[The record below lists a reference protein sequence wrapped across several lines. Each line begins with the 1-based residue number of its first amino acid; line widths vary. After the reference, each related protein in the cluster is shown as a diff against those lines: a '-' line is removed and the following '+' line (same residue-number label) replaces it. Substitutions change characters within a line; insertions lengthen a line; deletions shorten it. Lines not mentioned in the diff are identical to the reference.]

1 MLENPLIARAGVIMI
16 PAIWLGL
23 LIGVSFIATP
33 IKFTASSLDLPTAL
47 DVGRVTFS
55 LFNKIEWGMLAL
67 LTIFLWICGLPGAR
81 TLLATLLA
89 FLLIIQSAWLL
100 PTLNF
105 YIETIAQSTQKPP
118 SFEHLAY
125 GVIETVKTLSLAAI
139 AILGIIQQHV

>member
-1 MLENPLIARAGVIMI
+1 MLENPLIARAGVFMV

-33 IKFTASSLDLPTAL
+33 IKFSAPSLDLPTAL

-55 LFNKIEWGMLAL
+55 LFNKIEWGVLAL
-67 LTIFLWICGLPGAR
+67 LAIFLWLNGLPGVR
-81 TLLATLLA
+81 TLLAIWLA

-100 PTLNF
+100 PILNF
-105 YIETIAQSTQKPP
+105 YIETIAQGMQKPP

-125 GVIETVKTLSLAAI
+125 GVIEIVKALSLAAI
-139 AILGIIQQHV
+139 GILGIIQQSA

>member
-1 MLENPLIARAGVIMI
+1 MLDNPLIARAGIIML

-67 LTIFLWICGLPGAR
+67 LTIFLWLNGLPGAR
-81 TLLATLLA
+81 TLLATWLA

-100 PTLNF
+100 PILNF
-105 YIETIAQSTQKPP
+105 YIETISQSMQKPP

-125 GVIETVKTLSLAAI
+125 GVIEIVKALSLAAI
-139 AILGIIQQHV
+139 AIFGVIQQHV